1 MSPKSAEERDGESE
15 ENEAEE
21 SEESINYS
29 EDSNPNYF
37 PGNVKTICW
46 KNWKN
51 SKFKNLLFK
60 NHKALIRV
68 WAKDIGENFYLFHQ
82 VTLKPTRVKPCL
94 QQAAIRYHK

>member
-37 PGNVKTICW
+37 TSYGNA
-46 KNWKN
+46 
-51 SKFKNLLFK
+51 LG
-60 NHKALIRV
+60 KASI
-68 WAKDIGENFYLFHQ
+68 KG
-82 VTLKPTRVKPCL
+82 
-94 QQAAIRYHK
+94 

>member
-46 KNWKN
+46 KIEK
-51 SKFKNLLFK
+51 KFK
-60 NHKALIRV
+60 I
-68 WAKDIGENFYLFHQ
+68 
-82 VTLKPTRVKPCL
+82 
-94 QQAAIRYHK
+94 